1 MVSVVKCFLGI
12 NAIAAIEV
20 ISRYGNQNEQDCKIY
35 KHGRDGRSYRV
46 RISYSVRVKKL
57 SQ

>member
-1 MVSVVKCFLGI
+1 MVAVVECFLGI
-12 NAIAAIEV
+12 NSTAAIAV

-35 KHGRDGRSYRV
+35 KHGRAGRSYRV
-46 RISYSVRVKKL
+46 RISYSVYGEEL